1 MALIK
6 CPECGKEISDKAVAC
21 INCGCPVSAMN
32 IQSAEPAKPAET
44 AKPAAK
50 TVDLGATFGQFFGNQ
65 TAVKT
70 APIKTAPV
78 KTVPTEL
85 PEMKMFPGIIVAILE
100 KFSGMAGLAGF
111 TALGAVVCGL
121 LNGFFEKEFINY
133 TILGF
138 AIGFGAIYLKRLME
152 FRHARKFLKKNG
164 YEESIR
170 NDAPDLTNSINAFK
184 LCRYMIMVWYIK
196 RLNPVAGSVLEK
208 AIKGENAKRRKEKL
222 YALPFLVVLFALYC
236 LIPRYE
242 ESANMPYESSLI
254 VCHLWT
260 AVVMLIYGCKKK
272 VSLKMAVIVA
282 VLFAP
287 AIFAY
292 FYSGLWYHIVICAA
306 VALVSMWIGSKMRK
320 K

>member
-32 IQSAEPAKPAET
+32 IQSAEPAKTTET
-44 AKPAAK
+44 ARPAAK
-50 TVDLGATFGQFFGNQ
+50 TVDFGATFGQFFGNQ
-65 TAVKT
+65 TAVK
-70 APIKTAPV
+70 AAPV

-85 PEMKMFPGIIVAILE
+85 PEMKMFPGIIVAILD
-100 KFSGMAGLAGF
+100 KFCGMASLAGF
-111 TALGAVVCGL
+111 MSLGSIVISI
-121 LNGFFEKEFINY
+121 LNGFYKEEYLRY
-133 TILGF
+133 TVI
-138 AIGFGAIYLKRLME
+138 AFGISYFTIYLMRFME
-152 FRHARKFLKKNG
+152 FRHAKKFLKKNG
-164 YEESIR
+164 YEDSIR
-170 NDAPDLTNSINAFK
+170 NDSPSLTNSINAFK
-184 LCRYMIMVWYIK
+184 LCNYDIMVWYIK
-196 RLNPVAGSVLEK
+196 KLNPVAGGTLEK
-208 AIKGENAKRRKEKL
+208 AVKHEKAKRRKEKL
-222 YALPFLVVLFALYC
+222 YTLPYLVFLFALYC

-272 VSLKMAVIVA
+272 VSLKMAVTLA

-292 FYSGLWYHIVICAA
+292 FYSDLWYHIVICAA
-306 VALVSMWIGSKMRK
+306 VALAAMWIGTKMRK
-320 K
+320 KKD